1 MKLLVLILFLAAN
14 AASGAGGPGARRAA
28 DHGSSKSGGSIY
40 DLITGKNLFTIEAEI
55 KPTKEGL
62 MFFSSRYLDSEKK
75 EAMTEE
81 AYYYQMKLQKYT
93 VKQAQLNEVY
103 ELNVTDK
110 KITFSI
116 QKNGATK
123 AITKAT
129 PENLLVGPSFVPFL
143 QMHWKELNSS
153 KKVMANLAVMDYMD
167 TLRFEF
173 EKIPSS
179 DDRGVTV
186 RMRPTNIIISAV
198 VNPVY
203 FLVQND
209 GAKIL
214 ELKGPMLVK
223 LKVGNS
229 WEDFDGRA
237 VFTY

>member
-1 MKLLVLILFLAAN
+1 MKLLLALLIFSIHAVAG
-14 AASGAGGPGARRAA
+14 AGDSGA
-28 DHGSSKSGGSIY
+28 SKSGGFIY

-81 AYYYQMKLQKYT
+81 AYYDQMKLQKYT
-93 VKQAQLNEVY
+93 LKQTQLNEVY
-103 ELNVTDK
+103 ELKVSDK
-110 KITFSI
+110 KITFSV
-116 QKNGATK
+116 QKNGSIKAVTK
-123 AITKAT
+123 TA
-129 PENLLVGPSFVPFL
+129 PDNLLVGPSFVPFL

-153 KKVMANLAVMDYMD
+153 KKVKANLAIMDYMD
-167 TLRFEF
+167 TLGFEF
-173 EKIPSS
+173 EKMPSS
-179 DDRGVTV
+179 DERGVTV
-186 RMRPTNIIISAV
+186 RMRPTNVIISAV
-198 VNPVY
+198 VSPIY

-223 LKVGNS
+223 LKVGSS